1 MYIYAIIIEI
11 KVKEGTAMRR
21 VDFSTVI
28 NIIIENCREN
38 MHTKKN
44 RETAYS
50 QNDLVTDIFIDHYE
64 SSDHTYY
71 DSTSI
76 SRWIKGNRPV
86 PAAIVNYY
94 RENGAESIG
103 DSFQE
108 NCLEIVFD
116 KNNLYNELI
125 TLVQNDFSLSEEK
138 KSEILPE
145 NISECSDYEICSFIG
160 KVIYAAIDR
169 PFVPADKY
177 MLPTSAITVSECV
190 FGAEVPAPCRYFCG
204 RDTELNNLHAALQE
218 YSKIFISGFAGI
230 GKSEF
235 AKTYAKKY
243 KKEYRNILYFNYPG
257 SLKEMITDMDFVG
270 DSDTDD
276 EHTRFTKHIR
286 FLKSLRNDSLII
298 IDNFNV
304 ASDSFLS
311 TLINY
316 SCKMIFTTRS
326 NIDCG
331 YIFNL
336 DVIENTDELYQLVS
350 KYYSYADEN
359 EAVINELIEAVHHHT
374 LSVEMIGKL
383 LEKGLHSPEEILE
396 HLRQNSA
403 DPESADKIKISKD
416 GVNTK
421 ETYYNHIRSLF
432 SLYLLD
438 DNYQSIM
445 RNMIFFDEVRI
456 RYFAKLL
463 ELNDTNGINELC
475 ELGFIKN
482 DYADLVSLHPM
493 IRDVV
498 LLDLKPSFENCGTFI
513 ANLKCKLQII
523 GYELPDS
530 AIIISSIRN
539 VMKYIGNTDNSSYL
553 KFLEDAYIFLDNY
566 HEYDFMEN
574 IISETEKLLDD
585 DKLGTDNNR
594 ALLLNNKAMLPM
606 NRNKKI
612 AHSISLMNKAL
623 SMCDKSKNPVLFAN
637 INMNLGILY
646 IENNEIERG
655 LEFMDKAYLFI
666 KLCRAYNDDFI
677 TIARNYAT
685 TLSENMRVTKALDVL
700 LECEFATEGCSSNNH
715 ARLIYDIGTAYLMTH
730 NYSLAIKKY
739 NLAFAEFSILGCYE
753 ELTARKI
760 SAAQLMQ
767 KCGYEYPK
775 EWESDYLE

>member
-1 MYIYAIIIEI
+1 
-11 KVKEGTAMRR
+11 MRR

-28 NIIIENCREN
+28 NVIIENCREN

-44 RETAYS
+44 RERAYS
-50 QNDLVTDIFIDHYE
+50 QLDLVCDMF
-64 SSDHTYY
+64 Y
-71 DSTSI
+71 DFYTECDEVCFDNTSV

-94 RENGAESIG
+94 RENESYSIG
-103 DSFQE
+103 DYFQE
-108 NCLEIVFD
+108 NCLKIVFD
-116 KNNLYNELI
+116 KVKLFNELI
-125 TLVQNDFSLSEEK
+125 MLVHNDFSLSEEK
-138 KSEILPE
+138 KNEILPA
-145 NISECSDYEICSFIG
+145 NINDFSDYEICSFIG
-160 KVIYAAIDR
+160 KVIFTAIDR
-169 PFVPADKY
+169 PFVPADKP
-177 MLPTSAITVSECV
+177 MLPNSAITVSECV
-190 FGAEVPAPCRYFCG
+190 FGADVPAPCRYFCG
-204 RDTELNNLHAALQE
+204 RDDKLDELHSVLQE
-218 YSKIFISGFAGI
+218 HSKIFISGFAGI

-235 AKTYAKKY
+235 AKAYAKKY
-243 KKEYRNILYFNYPG
+243 KKEYKNVLYFNYPG

-270 DSDTDD
+270 DNTTDD

-286 FLKSLRNDSLII
+286 FLKSLRSDSLII
-298 IDNFNV
+298 IDNFNA

-316 SCKMIFTTRS
+316 GCKMIFTTRS

-336 DVIENTDELYQLVS
+336 DVIGNPDELYQLVG
-350 KYYSYADEN
+350 KYFSYADEN
-359 EAVINELIEAVHHHT
+359 QAVIKELIEAVHHHT

-416 GVNTK
+416 GINIK

-438 DNYQSIM
+438 ENYQSIM
-445 RNMIFFDEVRI
+445 RNMIFFEEVRI

-475 ELGFIKN
+475 ELGFITN
-482 DYADLVSLHPM
+482 SHADLIFLHPM

-498 LLDLKPSFENCGTFI
+498 LLDLKPSFANCGTFI
-513 ANLKCKLQII
+513 ANLKSKLQII

-530 AIIISSIRN
+530 AIIISSIKN
-539 VMKYIGNTDNSSYL
+539 VMKYIGNTDSSSYL
-553 KFLEDAYIFLDNY
+553 NFLEAAYIFLDNY
-566 HEYDFMEN
+566 HEYDFMEI
-574 IISETEKLLDD
+574 IISETEKLLDN

-594 ALLLNNKAMLPM
+594 ALLLNNKAMLPA
-606 NRNKKI
+606 NRNDKLAK
-612 AHSISLMNKAL
+612 SISLMNKAL
-623 SMCDKSKNPVLFAN
+623 SMCEKKSNPVLFAN

-646 IENNEIERG
+646 IENKETERG

-677 TIARNYAT
+677 SIARNYAA
-685 TLSENMRVTKALDVL
+685 TLSANTKVNKALEIL

-715 ARLIYDIGTAYLMTH
+715 AALIYDLGAAYILSH
-730 NYSLAIKKY
+730 NYSKAVKKY
-739 NLAFAEFSILGCYE
+739 NLAFAEYSALGCTD

-760 SAAQLMQ
+760 AAAKQMQ
-767 KCGYEYPK
+767 RNGYAYPK
-775 EWESDYLE
+775 EWETAYLE